1 MKKIGIVTPY
11 KGYNFGTSLQA
22 YAVKEFISSM
32 GYQPYVIGK
41 KSFINGRDVSF
52 EKVFVMFVRSIIRPK
67 VFKNTFFSYKNN
79 LTKDISSI
87 SKNKFIEFQ
96 NELDIHY
103 HSYSELKKL
112 GKNDEFLFFI
122 CGSDQIWNTTN
133 LYLDPLYYLQFAPDK
148 KKVAFS
154 PSFGKKDIPEY
165 NFNPIKKR
173 IISFFKLS
181 SREES
186 GVNLIGEMTKRK
198 ADCLVDP
205 TLLLDKTKWQKL
217 IKNKKNNKIKYILLY
232 FLDTPNDYAIELLK
246 ELNDNNYEL
255 ISLNYTYEQFKNIG
269 VKKVDAGPKEFLE
282 YINGAEFVLT
292 DSFHGTVFS
301 INFHKNFYVF
311 NRNYGTAVNQ
321 STRIVSILNKC
332 KLSDRLINSKVSEL
346 LSISNSDYEEID
358 EFLVR
363 ERVHA
368 EEYLLRGVVGE
379 K

>member
-41 KSFINGRDVSF
+41 KSFINGRDISF
-52 EKVFVMFVRSIIRPK
+52 KKVFVMFVRSIIRPK

-103 HSYSELKKL
+103 HSYFELKKL

-217 IKNKKNNKIKYILLY
+217 IKNKKNNKKKYVLLY

-246 ELNDNNYEL
+246 ELNDTNYEL

-368 EEYLLRGVVGE
+368 

>member
-1 MKKIGIVTPY
+1 M
-11 KGYNFGTSLQA
+11 
-22 YAVKEFISSM
+22 
-32 GYQPYVIGK
+32 
-41 KSFINGRDVSF
+41 
-52 EKVFVMFVRSIIRPK
+52 
-67 VFKNTFFSYKNN
+67 
-79 LTKDISSI
+79 
-87 SKNKFIEFQ
+87 
-96 NELDIHY
+96 
-103 HSYSELKKL
+103 
-112 GKNDEFLFFI
+112 
-122 CGSDQIWNTTN
+122 
-133 LYLDPLYYLQFAPDK
+133 
-148 KKVAFS
+148 
-154 PSFGKKDIPEY
+154 
-165 NFNPIKKR
+165 
-173 IISFFKLS
+173 
-181 SREES
+181 
-186 GVNLIGEMTKRK
+186 NLIGEMTKRK